1 MLNSRQYPRQKCV
14 SLSDELADKLESAA
28 KRFNVSSSAIIRE
41 CVETSLDK
49 LIQRES
55 KRTKRRTT

>member
-1 MLNSRQYPRQKCV
+1 MLDSKQYPRQKCV
-14 SLSDELADKLESAA
+14 SLSNELADKLESAA
-28 KRFNVSSSAIIRE
+28 KRFSVSNSAIIRE